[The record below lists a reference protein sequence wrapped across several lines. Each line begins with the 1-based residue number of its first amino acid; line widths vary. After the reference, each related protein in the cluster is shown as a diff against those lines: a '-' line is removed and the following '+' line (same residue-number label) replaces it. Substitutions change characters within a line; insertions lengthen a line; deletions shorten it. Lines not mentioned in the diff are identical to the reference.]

1 MEGRTDRNELLDA
14 LTEVKR
20 EVDFYLT
27 ASLDEIPIEP
37 KAREMLAYAALGEG
51 KRLRPALLLWACQS
65 VRRGSCSTASSAG
78 SEWQSVLAAAAGVEC
93 LHAFSLVHD
102 DLPGMDNADQR
113 RGKPSV
119 HRVFGVG
126 QAILVGDAL
135 FALGLQL
142 IARSLVAL
150 PASEAC
156 QLMEEACR
164 AVGAE
169 GMIGGQFVD
178 IEPRQRD
185 EGGWRWLNECKT
197 ARLFQ
202 LALRLGTALG
212 GGDETQQ
219 RILQHYG
226 LELGLAFQLVDDL
239 LDLPG
244 EDVLSWARALGPDE
258 SRRRVEEHSRS
269 ALASLEGFPGEAR
282 FLRLLVTYLAER
294 KR

>member
-1 MEGRTDRNELLDA
+1 MEGWTDRNELLDA

-20 EVDFYLT
+20 EVDSYLT
-27 ASLDEIPIEP
+27 ASLDEMPIESR
-37 KAREMLAYAALGEG
+37 AREMLVYAALGEG

-65 VRRGSCSTASSAG
+65 VGRGSSLPGGSSG
-78 SEWQSVLAAAAGVEC
+78 SGWQSVLAAAAGVEC

-126 QAILVGDAL
+126 EAILVGDAL

-150 PASEAC
+150 SVLEAC

-164 AVGAE
+164 AVGVE

-178 IEPRQRD
+178 IEARRRD
-185 EGGWRWLNECKT
+185 EEGWRWLNERKT

-212 GGDETQQ
+212 GGDDTQQ
-219 RILQHYG
+219 RILQRYG

-258 SRRRVEEHSRS
+258 SRRRVEEYSRS
-269 ALASLEGFPGEAR
+269 ALAHLEGFPGEPR

>member
-1 MEGRTDRNELLDA
+1 MERNELLDA

-20 EVDFYLT
+20 EVDAYLT
-27 ASLDEIPIEP
+27 ASLAKIPIEP
-37 KAREMLAYAALGEG
+37 SVREMLVYAALGEG

-65 VRRGSCSTASSAG
+65 VRRSGSSRGSSAG

-102 DLPGMDNADQR
+102 DLPGMDNAGQR

-126 QAILVGDAL
+126 PAILVGDAL

-150 PASEAC
+150 PVLGAC

-169 GMIGGQFVD
+169 GMIGGQFAD
-178 IEPRQRD
+178 IESLQRD
-185 EGGWRWLNECKT
+185 EDGWRWLNERKT

-212 GGDETQQ
+212 GGNETQQ
-219 RILQHYG
+219 RILQRFG

-239 LDLPG
+239 LDLSS
-244 EDVLSWARALGPDE
+244 EDVLSWARALGLDE
-258 SRRRVEEHSRS
+258 SRRRVEEYSRS
-269 ALASLEGFPGEAR
+269 ALAHLEGFPGEPR
-282 FLRLLVTYLAER
+282 FLRMLVTYLAER
-294 KR
+294 KG